1 MCKNITILGL
11 GNILLKDEGVG
22 VWIAEE
28 IAKRSLPENVEI
40 IDGGTAG
47 LDILTSMKDVDKLII
62 IDALQGDEK
71 PGTVYR
77 LHPED
82 LPVPSDSYVSVH
94 QMNIVEGLSIAQ
106 KTGNAPQEAVII
118 GVEPEDIDWGLGV
131 TSNIQQ
137 KFPEIIDIVLEEVKN
152 DCYREETNK

>member
-1 MCKNITILGL
+1 MCKKITILGL

-28 IAKRSLPENVEI
+28 IAKRSLPENVDI

-47 LDILTSMKDVDKLII
+47 IDILSSMKNVDKLII

-77 LHPED
+77 LHPKD
-82 LPVPSDSYVSVH
+82 LPVPSDSYLSVH
-94 QMNIVEGLSIAQ
+94 QMNIVEGLNIAQ

-131 TSNIQQ
+131 TSKIQQ
-137 KFPEIIDIVLEEVKN
+137 KFPEIIDIVLEEVK
-152 DCYREETNK
+152 K

>member
-1 MCKNITILGL
+1 MCKKITILGL

-22 VWIAEE
+22 VWITEE
-28 IAKRSLPENVEI
+28 IAKRSLPENIEI

-94 QMNIVEGLSIAQ
+94 QMNIVEGLNIAQ
-106 KTGNAPQEAVII
+106 KTGNSPQEAVII

-137 KFPEIIDIVLEEVKN
+137 KFPEIIDIVLEEVK
-152 DCYREETNK
+152 K

>member
-1 MCKNITILGL
+1 LCKNITILGL

-28 IAKRSLPENVEI
+28 IARRSLPDNVEI

-62 IDALQGDEK
+62 IDALQGNEK

-82 LPVPSDSYVSVH
+82 VPAPSDSYVSVH
-94 QMNIVEGLSIAQ
+94 QMNILEGLSIAQ
-106 KTGNAPQEAVII
+106 KTGNAPQETVII
-118 GVEPEDIDWGLGV
+118 GVEPEEMDWGLGV
-131 TSNIQQ
+131 TPDIKQ

-152 DCYREETNK
+152 DCYRKEANN

>member
-1 MCKNITILGL
+1 MCKKITILGL
-11 GNILLKDEGVG
+11 GNILLRDEGVG

-28 IAKRSLPENVEI
+28 LAKRNLPENVEI

-47 LDILTSMKDVDKLII
+47 LDILSSMKDVDKLII

-94 QMNIVEGLSIAQ
+94 QMNIVEGLNIAQ

-118 GVEPEDIDWGLGV
+118 GVEPEDMDWGLGV

>member
-1 MCKNITILGL
+1 MCKKITILGL
-11 GNILLKDEGVG
+11 GNILLRDEGVG

-28 IAKRSLPENVEI
+28 LAKRNLPENVEI

-94 QMNIVEGLSIAQ
+94 QMNIVEGLNIAQ

-118 GVEPEDIDWGLGV
+118 GVEPEDMDWGLGV

-137 KFPEIIDIVLEEVKN
+137 KFPEIIDIVLEEVK
-152 DCYREETNK
+152 K